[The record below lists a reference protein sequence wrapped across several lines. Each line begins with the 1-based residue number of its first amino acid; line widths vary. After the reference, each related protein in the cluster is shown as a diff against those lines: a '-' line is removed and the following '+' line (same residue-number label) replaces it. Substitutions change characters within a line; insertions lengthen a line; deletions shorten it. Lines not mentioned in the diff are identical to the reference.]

1 MIKLTKD
8 YITKLYL
15 ILVVF
20 ILVLIVCCIVT
31 NPATAFALDDKN
43 TASGTIVLSDV
54 VKNEGY
60 IELKGSPEEIG
71 KVTDAHYIK
80 NYKYFVNS
88 PKHKINDGSDNDIG
102 TCTTVAM
109 QLMLG
114 YHTYYTDR
122 RLITNV
128 EGHEFLSNAFGQ
140 FKYNP
145 LLFGD
150 DDFRYYYD
158 KDGKIVIYGNS
169 ALGTEDLVYQEI
181 YNRTPLGDTDIG
193 QNFVSV
199 NIGTRSFLS
208 EYSVI
213 ANQVDI
219 NFSLSY
225 NKEEVVEELDA
236 HRPIILGTKTL
247 SED

>member
-1 MIKLTKD
+1 MRELIRKLLTICCSVFLFSIFMLAIKIDEHSLR
-8 YITKLYL
+8 L
-15 ILVVF
+15 
-20 ILVLIVCCIVT
+20 
-31 NPATAFALDDKN
+31 TAFAIEREADCQKVN
-43 TASGTIVLSDV
+43 PCNIA
-54 VKNEGY
+54 EGEKY
-60 IELKGSPEEIG
+60 ENLLTVG
-71 KVTDAHYIK
+71 KESNLTNAHYI
-80 NYKYFVNS
+80 NNAKYFLNN
-88 PKHKINDGSDNDIG
+88 PKHKANDGTDNPIG

-109 QLMLG
+109 EMMLG
-114 YHTYYTDR
+114 YHNYYTDR

-181 YNRTPLGDTDIG
+181 YNRTPLGVTDIG

-219 NFSLSY
+219 NFSL
-225 NKEEVVEELDA
+225 
-236 HRPIILGTKTL
+236 
-247 SED
+247 